1 MWYYSSRLDD
11 AEVERKLAELAEAH
25 PTRGFDSYY
34 GRIRSEGLHWN
45 RKRVLRI
52 YRKMNL
58 TRRRKYK
65 RRPLK
70 RIKQELNVP
79 QTINQCWSMDM
90 MSDALTSGRRFRTL
104 NVMDDHN
111 REALT
116 IEVGFSMCSN
126 RVIEA
131 LERIIDHRGAPK
143 VIRTDNGPEFTSHAF
158 RNWCKEH
165 VISNLFIQPGK
176 PAQNAYIERFNRL
189 FREDILDAYLFEDLA
204 QVRILAEKWMDDY
217 NRNHPHSALAGNSP
231 LEHLKLQRDLLKCG
245 KPEQTGIPTSD
256 HQNAGLP
263 HSNRIRTTTSEKV

>member
-1 MWYYSSRLDD
+1 MWYYRSRLDD
-11 AEVERKLAELAEAH
+11 LEVEQKLADLAQAH

-34 GRIRSEGLHWN
+34 GRIRSEGLQWN

-52 YRKMNL
+52 YRKMEL
-58 TRRRKYK
+58 TRRRRYK

-70 RIKQELNVP
+70 RIREELNVP
-79 QTINQCWSMDM
+79 KNINECWSMDM
-90 MSDALTSGRRFRTL
+90 MSDALTSGRRFRIL

-116 IEVGFSMCSN
+116 IEVGFSLCSN

-131 LERIIDHRGAPK
+131 LERVIDHRGTPE

-158 RNWCKEH
+158 RNWCAEKG
-165 VISNLFIQPGK
+165 IRNLFIQPGK

-189 FREDILDAYLFEDLA
+189 FREDILDAYLFDDLT

-231 LEHLKLQRDLLKCG
+231 LQYLNATSTGRRASPLKTK
-245 KPEQTGIPTSD
+245 TS
-256 HQNAGLP
+256 N
-263 HSNRIRTTTSEKV
+263 EKV